1 MVTNSNVT
9 GTTLFLLLFRLKWFG
24 MNEIRPNIPE
34 SEFCFSF
41 LFGIWIGIALSVWED
56 IWHICMHRCIFGRTC
71 SAYTYRHKWFKFL
84 VHIHTLYHVSS
95 DNMCIQNMFS
105 QICMYACMHVYLGEH
120 VLPNMH
126 VCMHACIFGRT
137 CSAHTCCLSSYGTTY
152 VCTLCIYTYV
162 PRVHA

>member
-34 SEFCFSF
+34 SEVCFSF
-41 LFGIWIGIALSVWED
+41 LFEIWIRIALSVWED

-120 VLPNMH
+120 VQHTH
-126 VCMHACIFGRT
+126 VVWAHMVQRMYVPYAFI
-137 CSAHTCCLSSYGTTY
+137 HTCHVYMRNMSTCPC
-152 VCTLCIYTYV
+152 VIWV
-162 PRVHA
+162 RVHA